1 MSYYEISVCSVKNIE
16 FLSLQFNNLLIG
28 GIPEGPHVK
37 SVKDRFSGTIS
48 YLAAYNTALTYGEVA
63 QLNSTTTSRFS
74 LVRYCREYV
83 KEEGY
88 CYLGD
93 STDYRYVVI

>member
-1 MSYYEISVCSVKNIE
+1 MT
-16 FLSLQFNNLLIG
+16 LQFNDLLIG
-28 GIPEGPHVK
+28 GIPEGPHVQ

-48 YLAAYNTALTYGEVA
+48 YLAVYNTALTYGEVA
-63 QLNSTTTSRFS
+63 QLNLTTTSKFS
-74 LVRYCREYV
+74 LERYCREYI

-93 STDYRYVVI
+93 STDYRYV